1 MHHAVI
7 SLFEFGQLFFQRQK
21 IRRAVI
27 QIKAVEL
34 IIRVFFSPELPCL
47 ISQGYD
53 LQIAQVIL
61 QVVAG
66 FLGDIGVDGCGG

>member
-34 IIRVFFSPELPCL
+34 IVRVFFSPELSGL
-47 ISQGYD
+47 ISQGHD
-53 LQIAQVIL
+53 LQIAQIIL